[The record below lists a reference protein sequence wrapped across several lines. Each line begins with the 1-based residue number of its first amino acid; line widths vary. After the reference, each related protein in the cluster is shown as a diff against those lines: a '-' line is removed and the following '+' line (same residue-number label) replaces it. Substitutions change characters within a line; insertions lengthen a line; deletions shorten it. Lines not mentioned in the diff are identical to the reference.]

1 MTRTLHAVRVGIDRG
16 ITGFKHLLATPSEL
30 LSQFIWNGI
39 PLAILFLNRDTVV
52 EGTSIS
58 FATVA
63 LPGFLGLIVAASAYG
78 PAYYLAADREDGTLL
93 RAKAVPRGIV
103 GYVTGVLT
111 QASLETLF
119 GMLILLIPGV
129 ILFGASA
136 DGLAG
141 WLMFVVIVVLG
152 LAASLPT
159 GIVIGSVV
167 KSPRVIGGLG
177 LLVIGG
183 MAAISGIFIPI
194 QELPTWLG
202 WIAQALPT
210 YWIGQGFRFVFLPEA
225 AAALEVGGTWRLP
238 LMVVILSAWAIGGML
253 IAPVVLRRMARRA
266 SGASVEEARQ
276 QALQRMM

>member
-1 MTRTLHAVRVGIDRG
+1 MNRTLHAIRVGIDRG
-16 ITGFKHLLATPSEL
+16 LISFRHVSLTPDGLLQQL
-30 LSQFIWNGI
+30 IWNGI
-39 PLAILFLNRDTVV
+39 PLVILFLNRDNTV

-63 LPGFLGLIVAASAYG
+63 LPGFLGLMVAASAYG

-111 QASLETLF
+111 QASVDTLF
-119 GMLILLIPGV
+119 GMLILLVPGV
-129 ILFGASA
+129 IVFGASA
-136 DGLAG
+136 DGLVG
-141 WLMFVVIVVLG
+141 WLVFVVIAVLG
-152 LAASLPT
+152 LAASLPA

-167 KSPRVIGGLG
+167 KSPRLIGGLG

-194 QELPTWLG
+194 QQLPTWLG
-202 WIAQALPT
+202 WVAQAFPT
-210 YWIGQGFRFVFLPEA
+210 YWIGQGFRFVFLPDA

-238 LMVVILSAWAIGGML
+238 EMVIILSAWAVVGML
-253 IAPVVLRRMARRA
+253 VAPIVLRRMARRA
-266 SGASVEEARQ
+266 SGSSLEEARQ
-276 QALQRMM
+276 EALQRPM

>member
-1 MTRTLHAVRVGIDRG
+1 VKRTLHAIRVGIDRG
-16 ITGFKHLLATPSEL
+16 ITGFKHLLRTPSEL

-39 PLAILFLNRDTVV
+39 PLVILFLNRDTVV

-78 PAYYLAADREDGTLL
+78 PAYYLASDREDGTLL

-119 GMLILLIPGV
+119 GMLILLVPGV
-129 ILFGASA
+129 ILFGVSA
-136 DGLAG
+136 NGLVG
-141 WLMFVVIVVLG
+141 WLTFVFIVVLG

-167 KSPRVIGGLG
+167 KSPRVIGGIG

-210 YWIGQGFRFVFLPEA
+210 YWIGQGFRFVFLPDA
-225 AAALEVGGTWRLP
+225 AAALEVGGSWRLP
-238 LMVVILSAWAIGGML
+238 EMVAVLSAWAIGGML
-253 IAPVVLRRMARRA
+253 VAPVVLRRMARRA

>member
-1 MTRTLHAVRVGIDRG
+1 MKRTLHAIRVGFNRG
-16 ITGFKHLLATPSEL
+16 LTSFRHILQMPSEL
-30 LSQFIWNGI
+30 LGQFIWNGI
-39 PLAILFLNRDTVV
+39 PLAFLVLNRDTMV

-111 QASLETLF
+111 QASLETLL
-119 GMLILLIPGV
+119 GMLILLVPGV
-129 ILFGASA
+129 IVFGASA
-136 DGLAG
+136 NGLVG
-141 WLMFVVIVVLG
+141 WLTFVVIVVLG
-152 LAASLPT
+152 LAASLPA

-167 KSPRVIGGLG
+167 KSPRVIGGIG

-183 MAAISGIFIPI
+183 MAALSGIFIPI
-194 QELPTWLG
+194 QDMPTWLG
-202 WIAQALPT
+202 WIAQALPP
-210 YWIGQGFRFVFLPEA
+210 YWIGHGFRFVFLPDA

-238 LMVVILSAWAIGGML
+238 EMVVILTAWAVVGML

-266 SGASVEEARQ
+266 SGSSVEEARQ
-276 QALQRMM
+276 QALQRSV